1 MYSKASIIKMVN
13 NIDDERFLQAIEAM
27 LETYQQ
33 NNTVTYTVVGEP
45 LNIEQYRKHIQQ
57 IIKEV
62 EAGETISHEDLKKE
76 SETWINV

>member
-13 NIDDERFLQAIEAM
+13 SIDDERFLQAVEAM

-33 NNTVTYTVVGEP
+33 NNAVTYTVVSEP
-45 LNIEQYRKHIQQ
+45 LNTEQYRKHIQQ
-57 IIKEV
+57 IIKEI

-76 SETWINV
+76 SETW

>member
-1 MYSKASIIKMVN
+1 MYLKASIIKMVN

-27 LETYQQ
+27 LEAYQQ
-33 NNTVTYTVVGEP
+33 NNTNPQSIVSEP
-45 LNIEQYRKHIQQ
+45 LNTEQYRRHIQQ

-76 SETWINV
+76 SETW